1 MRIVLISLHFAE
13 YSMRLAK
20 SLAKN
25 DDVLLILRRENRIAE
40 LGDIDTHDLPSRL
53 RVQEIPYYKL
63 KDPRFILNSWRLIRL
78 IRQFQADIIHA
89 QEAPMAD
96 MVLALIYL
104 HKIPY
109 ILTIHDH
116 VQHSG
121 HDSKIKLR
129 KILCFNYLRKYC
141 SAAIVH
147 GKKIK
152 GETEKIYPYISG
164 RVFSILHGSLGL
176 EVKENDNTTWK
187 RGQLLFFGRVE
198 EYKGLHYLISAI
210 DKLADSQLDLTV
222 IIAGRGNDLDHQR
235 VRIEN
240 NPIWEIREGY
250 ASAEEVK
257 DLMLS
262 SNIIVMPY
270 IDATQSG
277 VAAMAIG
284 YGRPVIATN
293 VGSIPELVIDGYNGL
308 LIPPKD
314 INALADAIKK
324 LCMDEGLCTRMASNS
339 HELSA
344 GKLSWDVISKETVTV
359 YNKVMGVNND
369 RQ

>member
-1 MRIVLISLHFAE
+1 MRIVLVALHFSE
-13 YSMRLAK
+13 YSIHLAK

-25 DDVLLILRRENRIAE
+25 NDVLLILRCENRMAE
-40 LGDIDTHDLPSRL
+40 LGDFDKHNLPTRL

-63 KDPRFILNSWRLIRL
+63 KDLRFLLNSWRLIRL
-78 IRQFQADIIHA
+78 IRLFQADIIHA
-89 QEAPMAD
+89 QEAPMTD

-104 HKIPY
+104 YKIPY

-129 KILCFNYLRKYC
+129 KILCFNYLRKHC

-147 GKKIK
+147 GTKIK
-152 GETEKIYPYISG
+152 DEIEKIYPFISG
-164 RVFSILHGSLGL
+164 RVFSILHGPLGL

-198 EYKGLHYLISAI
+198 EYKGLHYLILAI

-222 IIAGRGNDLDHQR
+222 IIAGRGNDLEQQR

-250 ASAEEVK
+250 ASPEEVK

-314 INALADAIKK
+314 IDALADAIKK
-324 LCMDEGLCTRMASNS
+324 LCMDDELCSRMASNS
-339 HELSA
+339 HELST
-344 GKLSWDVISKETVTV
+344 GKLSWDVISEKTVAV
-359 YNKVMGVNND
+359 YDKIMNVNND
-369 RQ
+369 AQ